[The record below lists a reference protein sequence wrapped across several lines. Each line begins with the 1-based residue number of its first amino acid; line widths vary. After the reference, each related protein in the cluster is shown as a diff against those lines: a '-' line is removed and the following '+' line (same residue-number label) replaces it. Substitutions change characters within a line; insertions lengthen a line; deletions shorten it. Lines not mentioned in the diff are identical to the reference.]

1 MTLPQLEYI
10 VAVDNF
16 KHFSKAAEHCFITQP
31 TLSMQIQKLEE
42 ELGILIFDRSKQPVS
57 ATEMGV
63 KVLRQARIILQEA
76 GRLTDIVE
84 NETGDNSG
92 ILRVGIIPT
101 ISPYLIPLFLQSF
114 TTRYPRIELI
124 INEITTR
131 EIIKYLKKDLIDVGI
146 LALPINNVDLIEQSL
161 YFEPFLL
168 YVSESHPLYKKEKI
182 KVGEI
187 PREDLLLL
195 KEGHCFREQTLRI
208 CGDDQAKGKNEKKFL
223 FESGSINT
231 LMKLVEQNFGITLLP
246 QLAMNDMS
254 DEKKALV
261 RAFEKPI
268 PRREIG
274 LIYSKAL
281 IKRNL
286 INILSKEILKNIPQE
301 LLDKSESLILG
312 LGRE

>member
-31 TLSMQIQKLEE
+31 TLSIQIQKLED

-76 GRLTDIVE
+76 NRLTDIVE
-84 NETGDNSG
+84 NETGENSG

-101 ISPYLIPLFLQSF
+101 VAPYLIPLFLKSL
-114 TTRYPRIELI
+114 TEKHPKIELI

-131 EIIKYLKKDLIDVGI
+131 EIVRYLKKDLIDVGI

-161 YFEPFLL
+161 YYEPFLL
-168 YVSESHPLYKKEKI
+168 YVSPQHPLYYKEKI

-195 KEGHCFREQTLRI
+195 KEGHCFREQTLRL
-208 CGDDQAKGKNEKKFL
+208 CGDDKGTGKNEKKFL

-246 QLAMNDMS
+246 CLAMNDIA
-254 DEKKALV
+254 DEERKQYV
-261 RAFEKPI
+261 RKFENPVPK
-268 PRREIG
+268 REIG

-286 INILSKEILKNIPQE
+286 ISVLAKEVKESVPKE
-301 LLDKSESLILG
+301 LLDKEESLIVPL
-312 LGRE
+312 